1 MNSDSDEESSLTNG
15 EEGEDASDDDN
26 NEEGIIEEENGESQ
40 QEGEDEENEETN
52 NNFEEVLDEEK
63 LDNIMLGKER
73 KSNLRIS
80 DLLKL
85 LKNKIILNKKNKKLS
100 KLKINEITP
109 IFFYNSWEESFKILD
124 YKKDENFKKYID
136 LKQGQVSLEE
146 MGGIV
151 RNLLNGEKFSFFQ
164 KDPDNFENL
173 I

>member
-1 MNSDSDEESSLTNG
+1 MNSDSDEESSLINE
-15 EEGEDASDDDN
+15 EEGEDANDDDN
-26 NEEGIIEEENGESQ
+26 NEEGIIEEENSETQ

-52 NNFEEVLDEEK
+52 SNFEEVLDEEK
-63 LDNIMLGKER
+63 LDNIMLGIER

-136 LKQGQVSLEE
+136 LKQGQISLEE

-151 RNLLNGEKFSFFQ
+151 RNLL
-164 KDPDNFENL
+164 